1 VLHDGMLYDPNQ
13 GRVQGHRVP
22 KVAKVADLKLS
33 SATMHVIKRVMVN
46 YDTPRQY
53 LNFI

>member
-22 KVAKVADLKLS
+22 KVAKVADLKLK
-33 SATMHVIKRVMVN
+33 V
-46 YDTPRQY
+46 Y
-53 LNFI
+53 LLRYYACNQKSNGEL